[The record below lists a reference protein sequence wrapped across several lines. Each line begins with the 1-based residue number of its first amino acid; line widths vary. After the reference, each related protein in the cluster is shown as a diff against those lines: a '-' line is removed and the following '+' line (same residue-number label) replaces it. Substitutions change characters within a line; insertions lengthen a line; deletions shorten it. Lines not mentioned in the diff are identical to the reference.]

1 MNEKIFTVENTE
13 SEEAYI
19 KSIQTYFAEN
29 KYIVIRKFLDENM
42 AGLLYQ
48 YCITNAVR
56 VDFLEQH
63 AKDSYRPAWDGQ
75 FGDEQAK
82 QSFNRYGDPLM
93 DTMLVAST
101 RNLEKYT
108 GLSLIPNYTYW
119 RLYVQGEDLK
129 RHTDRDSCEI
139 STTLCLGY
147 NTSNVDLEKNPDYD
161 WPMWVET
168 NDNPEGVPL
177 HLKPGDLIIYRG
189 CEVDHWRDN
198 FIGLNHAQM
207 FMHYNDQSGPYK
219 IALDGRPIIGI
230 PKTYQAKR

>member
-13 SEEAYI
+13 SEEAHI
-19 KSIQTYFAEN
+19 KSIQTYFSEN

-119 RLYVQGEDLK
+119 RLYVQ
-129 RHTDRDSCEI
+129 
-139 STTLCLGY
+139 
-147 NTSNVDLEKNPDYD
+147 
-161 WPMWVET
+161 
-168 NDNPEGVPL
+168 
-177 HLKPGDLIIYRG
+177 
-189 CEVDHWRDN
+189 
-198 FIGLNHAQM
+198 
-207 FMHYNDQSGPYK
+207 
-219 IALDGRPIIGI
+219 
-230 PKTYQAKR
+230 